1 MKQSRKTKA
10 QLQRESEGLQRIN
23 RVIGTTL
30 ALGEVLHYII
40 DEVVRLF
47 AAQSASVILFDHER
61 KEAEITTTYGH
72 QTATEPT
79 LRYPWVGSM
88 VGWIAEQ
95 KRSLRVPRLTE
106 KEWPTSWAL
115 GKQLGGNPGQISV
128 LLAPLWQET
137 EVMGCLEVVWEP
149 HHSINEE
156 EEQLLEAIATQ
167 ATIAIVQAR
176 LYQEKEQALQTAI
189 TSAHLVRSAL
199 DVLPVSLAMLDE
211 TGKVISVNQVWRKG
225 AEENGLSSRSSVE
238 GLNYLS
244 VCDAAVGEEAE
255 EGRRF
260 AAGIRAVLNGERE
273 TFAMEYACPTP
284 TRKLR
289 FLGRVTRF
297 PQAESMRL
305 LVTHEDL
312 TEQKQAEEALR
323 KSEERF
329 RALVQNSSDVITI
342 LDANGDVRYNSPSIE
357 QVLGYGQEELVGQ
370 SVFALLHPED
380 VNTVLSVFTDAL
392 SQPGRV
398 VAPEFRIRHK
408 NGTWVYL
415 EAIGNNL
422 LADPAIRGVVVNSRD
437 VTARK
442 QAEAA
447 LQHQFAFEQLV
458 AEISKNFINL
468 APTEIDQGIVQ
479 ALQTVGEFSGVD
491 RSYLCLFSPDRTT
504 VNCTHEWCAS
514 GTESQWEALQQLP
527 LTPLTWSI
535 EKMKEQGVLYI
546 PRVADLPT
554 AGMREQKIL
563 QAIGVQS
570 LVCIPLMF
578 GKVLGGFLVFATVRT
593 EKLWSEESITLLK
606 VIGEIVAN
614 ALERKRAD
622 EQQQQLHAQLL
633 QTQKLEALGTLAG
646 GVAHDFNNIL
656 SAIMG
661 YAALVKDD
669 VPEGTLTQRN
679 IDEILTA
686 SRRAKTLIQQ
696 LLTFSRPGQRSRR
709 PVHLRSVVEETLAL
723 LRVSFPKTATFHFAC
738 SAEKDTV
745 LADPTQIQQMVMNL
759 CVNAV
764 QAVGGDEGT
773 VTLQLD
779 DGNNR
784 DTGGVGTRGVHDESS
799 CLCLTISDNGCGIE
813 PEILDHIFEP
823 FFTTKPVGQ
832 GNGMGLA
839 IVHRIVTSH
848 GGMITV
854 DSTPNQGTTF
864 RIYWPY
870 ATGEEETSDSL
881 MAAMAS

>member
-1 MKQSRKTKA
+1 
-10 QLQRESEGLQRIN
+10 
-23 RVIGTTL
+23 
-30 ALGEVLHYII
+30 
-40 DEVVRLF
+40 
-47 AAQSASVILFDHER
+47 
-61 KEAEITTTYGH
+61 
-72 QTATEPT
+72 
-79 LRYPWVGSM
+79 
-88 VGWIAEQ
+88 
-95 KRSLRVPRLTE
+95 
-106 KEWPTSWAL
+106 
-115 GKQLGGNPGQISV
+115 
-128 LLAPLWQET
+128 
-137 EVMGCLEVVWEP
+137 
-149 HHSINEE
+149 
-156 EEQLLEAIATQ
+156 
-167 ATIAIVQAR
+167 
-176 LYQEKEQALQTAI
+176 
-189 TSAHLVRSAL
+189 
-199 DVLPVSLAMLDE
+199 
-211 TGKVISVNQVWRKG
+211 
-225 AEENGLSSRSSVE
+225 
-238 GLNYLS
+238 
-244 VCDAAVGEEAE
+244 
-255 EGRRF
+255 
-260 AAGIRAVLNGERE
+260 
-273 TFAMEYACPTP
+273 
-284 TRKLR
+284 
-289 FLGRVTRF
+289 
-297 PQAESMRL
+297 
-305 LVTHEDL
+305 
-312 TEQKQAEEALR
+312 
-323 KSEERF
+323 
-329 RALVQNSSDVITI
+329 
-342 LDANGDVRYNSPSIE
+342 
-357 QVLGYGQEELVGQ
+357 
-370 SVFALLHPED
+370 
-380 VNTVLSVFTDAL
+380 
-392 SQPGRV
+392 
-398 VAPEFRIRHK
+398 
-408 NGTWVYL
+408 
-415 EAIGNNL
+415 
-422 LADPAIRGVVVNSRD
+422 
-437 VTARK
+437 
-442 QAEAA
+442 
-447 LQHQFAFEQLV
+447 
-458 AEISKNFINL
+458 
-468 APTEIDQGIVQ
+468 
-479 ALQTVGEFSGVD
+479 
-491 RSYLCLFSPDRTT
+491 
-504 VNCTHEWCAS
+504 
-514 GTESQWEALQQLP
+514 
-527 LTPLTWSI
+527 
-535 EKMKEQGVLYI
+535 
-546 PRVADLPT
+546 
-554 AGMREQKIL
+554 MREQKIL

-570 LVCIPLMF
+570 LVCVPLMF

-779 DGNNR
+779 EEIDR
-784 DTGGVGTRGVHDESS
+784 DTERAGTRGVHDESS
-799 CLCLTISDNGCGIE
+799 CLCLTIRDNGCGIE

-839 IVHRIVTSH
+839 IVHRIVTSY

-881 MAAMAS
+881 MAAVAS

>member
-72 QTATEPT
+72 QTATEPS
-79 LRYPWVGSM
+79 LRYPWAGSM

-329 RALVQNSSDVITI
+329 RALVQNSSDVITV
-342 LDANGDVRYNSPSIE
+342 LDANGDVRYHSPSIE
-357 QVLGYGQEELVGQ
+357 HVLGYGQEELVGQ

-514 GTESQWEALQQLP
+514 GTESQWDALQPLP

-535 EKMKEQGVLYI
+535 EKTKEQGVLYI